1 MAQHKAPTAVTIAA
15 TTEKSGLALLVE
27 RYWKL
32 GALLAVGITGLV
44 IYRVSTSES
53 KRAERARG
61 WDALLAVTSKDPLGG
76 LAGVPE
82 ELRTIADRERASEA
96 APWALFIAAR
106 SALEKKDYEGAK
118 RSLEQLRTSYPAHAL
133 VVQAYEFSANG
144 APMSPV
150 DALSARVHA
159 LEAWV
164 REHATLFEN
173 PAPPAEAP
181 RVRINTDK
189 GSIVVQLYPMA
200 VPKHT
205 EHFLRLARE
214 GAYSST
220 KFHAVR
226 KGSWVQG
233 GDPSSKDSDVTA
245 WGKDSSEGGVEG
257 EESNLRHFAG
267 YLGMWR
273 KPGETRSL
281 AHQFYLTTGAAHSQ
295 DGQSV
300 LFGKV
305 VEGMDVLTAIEGG
318 ALAEGTE
325 RPVEPVTI
333 QSVEAL

>member
-15 TTEKSGLALLVE
+15 TTEKSGLALVVE

-44 IYRVSTSES
+44 IYKVSSSES
-53 KRAERARG
+53 RRAERARG
-61 WDALLAVTSKDPLGG
+61 WDALLAVTSKDPVGG

-82 ELRTIADRERASEA
+82 ELRTIADRDQSSEA

-106 SALEKKDYEGAK
+106 SSLEKKDYEGAK
-118 RSLEQLRTSYPAHAL
+118 RSLEQLQASYPTHAL
-133 VVQAYEFSANG
+133 VAQAYEFHANG
-144 APMSPV
+144 TPMSPV
-150 DALSARVHA
+150 DALSARVQA
-159 LEAWV
+159 LETWV
-164 REHATLFEN
+164 REHSALFEN
-173 PAPPAEAP
+173 PPPPADAP

-189 GSIVVQLYPMA
+189 GSVVVQLYSTA
-200 VPKHT
+200 APKHA

-214 GAYSST
+214 GAYSGT
-220 KFHAVR
+220 KFHSVR

-245 WGKDSSEGGVEG
+245 WGKDTSEGGVDG
-257 EESNLRHFAG
+257 EDSSLRHFAG

-273 KPGETRSL
+273 KPGESRSL
-281 AHQFYLTTGAAHSQ
+281 SHQFYLTTGAAHSQ
-295 DGQSV
+295 DGQTV

-305 VEGMDVLTAIEGG
+305 VEGMEVLTAIEGG